1 MAASHSAAPRRRVSG
16 WVIVRWSLLGLVVA
30 LVLVVAWVGIRGLMA
45 KSDLD
50 ASVSL
55 ASTLR
60 QQLVSDDVA
69 GARTSA
75 KALQQHADSARDLTG
90 DPVWRLAEVTPLA
103 GPDLTAVRQVSAV
116 LSDVSD
122 RAVVPLADV
131 AGKVSLSHF
140 KPVGGSVDVQPLV
153 AAQPVVASS
162 ASALQ
167 DALAHAER
175 IDTTQTVSQVDSAV
189 AKLVDVLGKAAQQA
203 SAADNTVRLLPAMIG
218 ADGPKNY
225 VVLFQNNAELRAGGG
240 IPGAVALVHAENGR
254 LSLLNQTSGSSFP
267 KTASSVLPLPV
278 DTEGLYGAITGQ
290 YMQDVTLTPQFPL
303 SAQLARE
310 FWKRQYGLTAD
321 GVISIDPV
329 ALSYLLSAT
338 GPIPLPTGDTLTSA
352 NAVKLLLSDT
362 YARYPSVVQKDAF
375 FASAAAA
382 VFHKISTGE
391 FDPKGMIAALAHAG
405 SERRVLIWSAD
416 PAQQKVLATTTLSG
430 TLPVS
435 TPAKP
440 AFGVYLDDATG
451 AKMDYY
457 LDVKTAVGQAVC
469 RKDGRATWTVQ
480 VTLTS
485 TAPAN
490 AASAL
495 PAYVTGGGTYGVPP
509 GSVRTNVSVY
519 APPGSLFTGSATSG
533 ADAPVH
539 TTFDSDYPVGTY
551 ETQLAPGQSSVVT
564 LHFLSAGR
572 SSGKPV
578 LTQTPV
584 IDLHPAAALPVTCGS
599 MGH

>member
-1 MAASHSAAPRRRVSG
+1 MV
-16 WVIVRWSLLGLVVA
+16 VRWCVLAFIVA
-30 LVLVVAWVGIRGLMA
+30 LVFVVAWVGVRGMMA
-45 KSDLD
+45 KADLD

-55 ASTLR
+55 ASTLHR
-60 QQLVSDDVA
+60 QLVSDDVA
-69 GARTSA
+69 GVRRSA
-75 KALQQHADSARDLTG
+75 KTLQQHADSARELTG
-90 DPVWRLAEVTPLA
+90 DPIWRLTELIPLA
-103 GPDLTAVRQVSAV
+103 GPNLTAVRQVSAV
-116 LSDVSD
+116 LSEVSD
-122 RAVVPLADV
+122 HAVVPLADV
-131 AGKVSLSHF
+131 AGNVALAHF

-153 AAQPVVASS
+153 AAQPVVTSS

-167 DALAHAER
+167 DALAHAKR
-175 IDTTQTVSQVDSAV
+175 IDSAQTVSQVHRAV
-189 AKLVDVLGKAAQQA
+189 AKLVDVLGKAAEQA
-203 SAADNTVRLLPAMIG
+203 SAADKTVRLLPAMIG

-225 VVLFQNNAELRAGGG
+225 VVLFQNNAELRATGG
-240 IPGAVALVHAENGR
+240 IPGAIALVHAEKGR

-267 KTASSVLPLPV
+267 KAASSVLSLPV
-278 DTEGLYGAITGQ
+278 ETQGLYGEITGQ

-310 FWKRQYGLTAD
+310 FWKRQYGVTAD

-338 GPIPLPTGDTLTSA
+338 GPIPLDTGDALTSA

-362 YARYPSVVQKDAF
+362 YARYQSVAQKDAF

-382 VFHKISTGE
+382 VFHRISAGQ
-391 FDPKGMIAALAHAG
+391 FDPRAMIAALAHAG
-405 SERRVLIWSAD
+405 SERRVLIWSSD

-440 AFGVYLDDATG
+440 AFGVYLNDATG

-457 LDVKTAVGQAVC
+457 LDVSTAIGQAVC

-485 TAPAN
+485 TAQAN
-490 AASAL
+490 ASDTL
-495 PAYVTGGGTYGVPP
+495 PAYVTGGGIYGVPP
-509 GSVRTNVSVY
+509 GSVRTTVSVY
-519 APPGSLFTGSATSG
+519 APPGSLFTGSAASG
-533 ADAPVH
+533 TDAPVH
-539 TTFDSDYPVGTY
+539 STTDTGHPIGTY

-572 SSGKPV
+572 STGQPV

-584 IDLHPAAALPVTCGS
+584 IDLHPAAALPATCGS
-599 MGH
+599 TGH